1 MDVNKTTTI
10 TSFCDD
16 YLKYLTVEL
25 LSGRVIPSFFRNDSW
40 IDGCFSIQPRNP
52 AASSLFDQMLEPAES
67 STQLLSRSSEI
78 SVDVHIVNSTHESN
92 QDTFISNFNL
102 YIAGYTTLVT
112 ASIGFVLN
120 LVGIYLM
127 SRRQGHKNIF
137 NIMFIINLISDTTY
151 LAFQIMRSV
160 HTHFI
165 SFTSPLSSMYYILTN
180 SGERFTYITSVLMLV
195 ALTHSRYQ
203 AATSPHDY
211 RDITLFWSKRRN
223 QLLKYLLPTF
233 LVATSFTIPIIWE
246 IDNEIVFSSEDV
258 TVQVIPS
265 KMRLNTYYHMFLIG
279 ILNLVLLG
287 MYPFISFL
295 YYGYHIL
302 NTLNQQMTFTES
314 PPQQRRRSNKASK
327 TLFAMIFTFITL
339 HSLRI
344 ATNIGEI
351 IILFAKNK
359 TSDHNLQH
367 ERGIPNWL
375 EIIATLGEICMVVN
389 ASVNYVI
396 YHYLN

>member
-1 MDVNKTTTI
+1 MDVNITTTI
-10 TSFCDD
+10 TSLCDD

-25 LSGRVIPSFFRNDSW
+25 LSGRVIPSFFGNDSW
-40 IDGCFSIQPRNP
+40 TDECFSKEPRKP
-52 AASSLFDQMLEPAES
+52 SPSSLFDQMLDTAES
-67 STQLLSRSSEI
+67 STQLLSSSSDI
-78 SVDVHIVNSTHESN
+78 SVDVHLVNATQESN
-92 QDTFISNFNL
+92 QDNFISYFNL
-102 YIAGYTTLVT
+102 CIAGYTTLVT
-112 ASIGFVLN
+112 ASIGFVSN

-137 NIMFIINLISDTTY
+137 NTMFIINLIFDTTY
-151 LAFQIMRSV
+151 LAFQTTRSV

-165 SFTSPLSSMYYILTN
+165 SFASPLSSTYYILTN

-233 LVATSFTIPIIWE
+233 LVATCFTIPIIWE
-246 IDNEIVFSSEDV
+246 IDNEIVFSSEDI

-265 KMRLNTYYHMFLIG
+265 EMRLNKYYHMFLIG

-287 MYPFISFL
+287 VYPFISFL

-302 NTLNQQMTFTES
+302 NTLNQQTTFTES
-314 PPQQRRRSNKASK
+314 SPQQRRRSNKASK
-327 TLFAMIFTFITL
+327 TLFTMIFTFIIL

-344 ATNIGEI
+344 ASNIGEL
-351 IILFAKNK
+351 IILFGKNK
-359 TSDHNLQH
+359 TSVHDLQH
-367 ERGIPNWL
+367 QGGIPNWL
-375 EIIATLGEICMVVN
+375 EIIATLSEICMVVN
-389 ASVNYVI
+389 ASVSYVI